1 MNRFLIA
8 AAAAVIASPLV
19 AQTDLATSDQSAFD
33 QATAA
38 GVCGAAGVA
47 TAVFVNPAE
56 ISVTCNEDEATA
68 FVPLLGGLAPLLL
81 GGAAAVA
88 LAATAAGDGGTTPD
102 TQ

>member
-1 MNRFLIA
+1 MNRLIVA
-8 AAAAVIASPLV
+8 AAAALFASPVV
-19 AQTDLATSDQSAFD
+19 AQTAPVGSDQSAFE

-38 GVCGAAGVA
+38 GVCGDAGVA
-47 TAVFVNPAE
+47 TAIFVNPGE
-56 ISVTCNEDEATA
+56 ISVTCLEDATA
-68 FVPLLGGLAPLLL
+68 VVPLLGGLAPFLL